1 MTSQTGKQILLNIP
15 RSIDN
20 QSMRHHLQIEV
31 EKLVPGRFIYI
42 KKLDISLDQES
53 EMFTKFVFIACPS
66 VAPPKYFKAMVLT
79 TCVDMT

>member
-31 EKLVPGRFIYI
+31 EKLVPGPFIYT
-42 KKLDISLDQES
+42 KKLDISLDQ
-53 EMFTKFVFIACPS
+53 
-66 VAPPKYFKAMVLT
+66 
-79 TCVDMT
+79 